1 MKTLPFL
8 LLALV
13 FSVTS
18 ALAITYPYAAPAE
31 RQRLIRT
38 RSAAIKPGMS
48 SKEVIAILKNPD
60 ETTPLYEP
68 KVKKPLTIG
77 TTMWYIV
84 SQRTEHGSQNEIQQV
99 ALAVRLDLKGNVSR
113 VDRINL

>member
-18 ALAITYPYAAPAE
+18 ALAIIYPYAAPVE
-31 RQRLIRT
+31 RQKLIRT
-38 RSAAIKPGMS
+38 RSVAIKPGMS
-48 SKEVIAILKNPD
+48 SKEVIAILENPD
-60 ETTPLYEP
+60 ETTRLYEP

-84 SQRTEHGSQNEIQQV
+84 SQQKEHGSQNEIKKI
-99 ALAVRLDLKGNVSR
+99 ALAIRLDLKDNVTR
-113 VDRINL
+113 VDRFNL